1 MQVSVHSIISSNDL
15 YVEERESMSARIQL
29 QCKCMARVRS
39 VISNELGKAVK
50 VDAREISCY
59 EAR

>member
-1 MQVSVHSIISSNDL
+1 MQV
-15 YVEERESMSARIQL
+15 YG
-29 QCKCMARVRS
+29 KVRN
-39 VISNELGKAVK
+39 VISNEIGKPVI

>member
-1 MQVSVHSIISSNDL
+1 
-15 YVEERESMSARIQL
+15 
-29 QCKCMARVRS
+29 VRN
-39 VISNELGKAVK
+39 VISNELGKPVR

>member
-1 MQVSVHSIISSNDL
+1 
-15 YVEERESMSARIQL
+15 
-29 QCKCMARVRS
+29 MARVKS
-39 VISNELGKAVK
+39 IISNELGKPVI

>member
-1 MQVSVHSIISSNDL
+1 
-15 YVEERESMSARIQL
+15 
-29 QCKCMARVRS
+29 MARVRN
-39 VISNELGKAVK
+39 VISNEIGKPVI